1 MSTPP
6 DESLTVARQ
15 ESKKIKFSTRMYRLV
30 YGEVT
35 SYHLFFRNHLG
46 FQKIGI
52 ITHVLLMDDLAP
64 HRQVVHIFYLS
75 PFYLVNIVVAS
86 IPIYGLYFRWLVT
99 LYHAGKMIPF
109 IADLHQILMVSIEL

>member
-15 ESKKIKFSTRMYRLV
+15 ESEKIKSSTRMYRLV

-35 SYHLFFRNHLG
+35 SYLLFVRNHLG

-52 ITHVLLMDDLAP
+52 ITHVLLMNDFTP
-64 HRQVVHIFYLS
+64 HHAVVHIFYLG
-75 PFYLVNIVVAS
+75 PFYLVNIVMAS
-86 IPIYGLYFRWLVT
+86 VPVYGLYFRWLVT
-99 LYHAGKMIPF
+99 LYHAGKMVPF